1 MIDANEGVTEQDTKV
16 AGMAHEAGKA
26 CIIVVNKWDA
36 VEKDDKTMDKMRQ
49 DIRRDLAYMTYAP
62 IVFISALTGQ
72 RVDRLFQLIKYVD
85 DQAAMRIT
93 TGMLNSFLADATAR
107 VQPPTDK
114 GRRLKIY
121 YMTQAGIRPPH
132 FVFFC
137 NDAKLFHFSYQRY
150 LENQVQGHL
159 RLGGH
164 PHPADCPPAGRQGGV
179 SAMGLTEHTVSL
191 LASWGASAILP
202 AVVTAVIAYF
212 CGCFNGAVIVSK
224 YILRDDVRGHGSGN
238 AGLTNFYRTFGGPL
252 TFVVILTDVL
262 KAVVAVLVGV
272 WLTGQ
277 LLPIGSGAAQ
287 TTATALAEYW
297 SGLFCLLGHMFP
309 CMFQFKGGK
318 GILSGGTI
326 AIMIDWRVALVVWGC
341 FLVLAVLTRYVSLGS
356 SSTGVALPI
365 VTWVVYQDGLL
376 LLLSLVIGG
385 LIVWKHRG
393 NLQRLAAGTE
403 SKFHFHRS

>member
-1 MIDANEGVTEQDTKV
+1 MFQHLSGVLDAYPGWLVV
-16 AGMAHEAGKA
+16 A
-26 CIIVVNKWDA
+26 CIGTA
-36 VEKDDKTMDKMRQ
+36 V
-49 DIRRDLAYMTYAP
+49 LAY
-62 IVFISALTGQ
+62 
-72 RVDRLFQLIKYVD
+72 
-85 DQAAMRIT
+85 
-93 TGMLNSFLADATAR
+93 FL
-107 VQPPTDK
+107 
-114 GRRLKIY
+114 
-121 YMTQAGIRPPH
+121 
-132 FVFFC
+132 
-137 NDAKLFHFSYQRY
+137 
-150 LENQVQGHL
+150 
-159 RLGGH
+159 
-164 PHPADCPPAGRQGGV
+164 
-179 SAMGLTEHTVSL
+179 
-191 LASWGASAILP
+191 
-202 AVVTAVIAYF
+202 
-212 CGCFNGAVIVSK
+212 GCFNGAVVMSR
-224 YILRDDVRGHGSGN
+224 YILRDDVRDHGSGN

-277 LLPIGSGAAQ
+277 LLPIGSAAAQ